1 MRQCDYCSKD
11 LNKTLVTEIG
21 CKHIFCIRC
30 SSLVCFSMEICPKC
44 QTVIKNEK
52 IYFYDEAK
60 PQTTPSVSVG
70 DDLFEKIILG
80 QN

>member
-1 MRQCDYCSKD
+1 
-11 LNKTLVTEIG
+11 
-21 CKHIFCIRC
+21 
-30 SSLVCFSMEICPKC
+30 MEICPKC

-52 IYFYDEAK
+52 IYFYDEVN
-60 PQTTPSVSVG
+60 PQITSVHVG